1 MYFSG
6 NYSAMSRMLGITDSG
21 LGSYIRGKKLKD
33 GGIKYSTPS
42 VDIIASIIEKLE
54 INPEWLITGK
64 GEMKKSSG
72 DDSGGNVM
80 DKTKTNATMEDR
92 LLSIIESQQR
102 TIELLS
108 KKGGWFCGG
117 CPNCGCK
124 KDKLVPLFPNNHE
137 KEIIATYRLQQK

>member
-33 GGIKYSTPS
+33 GGIKYSSPS

-64 GEMKKSSG
+64 GEMKKSTE
-72 DDSGGNVM
+72 DDPGGNVM
-80 DKTKTNATMEDR
+80 DKTKTTATMEDR

-108 KKGGWFCGG
+108 KKGGGFVEGAQTVDAR
-117 CPNCGCK
+117 K
-124 KDKLVPLFPNNHE
+124 
-137 KEIIATYRLQQK
+137 TS